1 MTATVDRRD
10 TPAASGE
17 ANTAPDGGV
26 IEEARAHGR
35 RRRRAVAA
43 TLLTVMAIGGIVL
56 GAVGGGGGSHARGL
70 AASAGVSAGRPARS
84 KTVSCPPAKSLQ
96 GRPSRSL
103 LAILGV
109 LRRPAAAADAIH
121 IFQGG
126 FTRGVFVR
134 YIRRVRVAGGGQYY
148 LYPVIVGECGTRE
161 KPHQGIM
168 ELAQNVDLGH
178 GLIGGT
184 GGGGESA
191 REIEQGRDASSGPPG
206 SSTSA
211 TVTMVVP
218 DGVATV
224 TLHYPAGRASGYSP
238 KISPA
243 VTLTTRPVENLLVV
257 RVPRSNPLGRATM
270 VWRGPRG
277 RVIKTIS
284 GV

>member
-1 MTATVDRRD
+1 MSATVDRRE
-10 TPAASGE
+10 TPAASSA
-17 ANTAPDGGV
+17 ANPTPDAGV

-43 TLLTVMAIGGIVL
+43 TLLSTIAIGGIVL
-56 GAVGGGGGSHARGL
+56 GAGGAGGGSHARGV
-70 AASAGVSAGRPARS
+70 AASAGVSAGRSPRHSTA
-84 KTVSCPPAKSLQ
+84 SCPPAQSLQ

-109 LRRPAAAADAIH
+109 LRRPAVAADAIH

-134 YIRRVRVAGGGQYY
+134 YIRRARVADGARYY

-178 GLIGGT
+178 GLIGGS

-191 REIEQGRDASSGPPG
+191 GAIEQGRDAGSGPPG
-206 SSTSA
+206 SGTSA

-224 TLHYPAGRASGYSP
+224 TLRYPAGRASGYSP

-243 VTLTTRPVENLLVV
+243 VTLTAKPVENLLVV
-257 RVPRSNPLGRATM
+257 RVPRSDPLGRATM

-277 RVIKTIS
+277 RVIKTLH

>member
-1 MTATVDRRD
+1 
-10 TPAASGE
+10 
-17 ANTAPDGGV
+17 
-26 IEEARAHGR
+26 
-35 RRRRAVAA
+35 
-43 TLLTVMAIGGIVL
+43 
-56 GAVGGGGGSHARGL
+56 
-70 AASAGVSAGRPARS
+70 
-84 KTVSCPPAKSLQ
+84 VSCPPSKSLQ

-109 LRRPAAAADAIH
+109 LRRPAVAADAIH

-134 YIRRVRVAGGGQYY
+134 FIRRARVADGSRFY
-148 LYPVIVGECGTRE
+148 LYPVVVGECGTRE

-168 ELAQNVDLGH
+168 ELTQNVDLGH

-184 GGGGESA
+184 GGGGGTA
-191 REIEQGRDASSGPPG
+191 RAIEQGRDASSGPPG

-243 VTLTTRPVENLLVV
+243 VTLTTKPVENLLVV

-277 RVIKTIS
+277 RVIKTMHR
-284 GV
+284 V

>member
-1 MTATVDRRD
+1 MSPTVDTRD
-10 TPAASGE
+10 APAASGG
-17 ANTAPDGGV
+17 AKAAPDAGV

-43 TLLTVMAIGGIVL
+43 TVLAAVAIGGIVL
-56 GAVGGGGGSHARGL
+56 GAAGGGGGSHPRGV
-70 AASAGVSAGRPARS
+70 AASAGVSAGRPARDR
-84 KTVSCPPAKSLQ
+84 TGSCPPSKSLQ
-96 GRPSRSL
+96 GRPSSSL

-109 LRRPAAAADAIH
+109 LRRPAVPADAIH

-134 YIRRVRVAGGGQYY
+134 YIRRVRIADKGRYY
-148 LYPVIVGECGTRE
+148 VYPVVVGECGTRE
-161 KPHQGIM
+161 TPHQGIM
-168 ELAQNVDLGH
+168 ELTQNIDIGH
-178 GLIGGT
+178 GLIGGA
-184 GGGGESA
+184 GGGGATA
-191 REIEQGRDASSGPPG
+191 RAIEQGRDASSGPPG

-243 VTLTTRPVENLLVV
+243 VTLTAKPVENLLVV

-277 RVIKTIS
+277 QMIKTLRR
-284 GV
+284 V

>member
-1 MTATVDRRD
+1 MSATLEEHE
-10 TPAASGE
+10 TPAAAG
-17 ANTAPDGGV
+17 AAKTAPDAGV

-43 TLLTVMAIGGIVL
+43 TLLTAVAIGGIVL
-56 GAVGGGGGSHARGL
+56 GASGGAGGSHARGV

-84 KTVSCPPAKSLQ
+84 KAASCPPSKSLQ

-109 LRRPAAAADAIH
+109 LRRPAAPADAIH

-134 YIRRVRVAGGGQYY
+134 YIRRARVAGGSQYY
-148 LYPVIVGECGTRE
+148 IYPVVMGECGTRE

-168 ELAQNVDLGH
+168 ELTRNVDLGH

-184 GGGGESA
+184 GGGGASA
-191 REIEQGRDASSGPPG
+191 RAIEQGRDASSGPPG

-243 VTLTTRPVENLLVV
+243 ATLTSKPVENLLVV

-277 RVIKTIS
+277 RVIKTLR